1 LSDFGL
7 GDREHSQAA
16 SLPYGMQRKLELA
29 RALVSKPCVVLLD
42 EPGAGMNPSE
52 LDGLANLITRV
63 KREYGVALVLIE
75 HRMQLV
81 HQLCNRVKVLNF
93 GEIIFEGQ
101 PVDLAE
107 SRAVVQAYFGEDDA
121 SAHT

>member
-1 LSDFGL
+1 
-7 GDREHSQAA
+7 
-16 SLPYGMQRKLELA
+16 MQRKLELA

-52 LDGLANLITRV
+52 LDGLANLIMRV

-81 HQLCNRVKVLNF
+81 NQLCNRVKVLNF
-93 GEIIFEGQ
+93 GEIIFEGL
-101 PVDLAE
+101 PADLAA
-107 SRAVVQAYFGEDDA
+107 SKAVVQAYFGEDDA
-121 SAHT
+121 PAHN